1 MENLRKVKR
10 GNKTLDLLTPIN
22 RKDKNGND
30 SSFALEECTLNNLYE
45 QEKSEQQT
53 PINKFKIE

>member
-30 SSFALEECTLNNLYE
+30 SSFALEECTLNNLY
-45 QEKSEQQT
+45 
-53 PINKFKIE
+53 